1 MSEIVHRVYYN
12 KKFIFRCNQYGSN
25 VKLYGEVWGSIA
37 VWGFKQEKLIECFF
51 ESNHNGTYKD
61 IKAQI
66 IDHRD
71 PKDRKAREDFWIYDL
86 DTLHPKDLNHKHA
99 ISMYFWLGKLLFHKR
114 NYRVCFRM

>member
-1 MSEIVHRVYYN
+1 MG
-12 KKFIFRCNQYGSN
+12 K
-25 VKLYGEVWGSIA
+25 YGEVQLYG
-37 VWGFKQEKLIECFF
+37 VLR
-51 ESNHNGTYKD
+51 Y
-61 IKAQI
+61 KAQI

-99 ISMYFWLGKLLFHKR
+99 INMYFWLGKLLFYKK